1 MMQMVISIIGIVIA
15 AWMDVRMRKIPNWL
29 TFSLILTGFIL
40 NGYFDGFTGLKL
52 SIFGLSL
59 GILFL
64 YIPFAVGGMGAGD
77 VKLLG
82 ALGSLLGPVLV
93 FKIFLA
99 SAVFG
104 GIFSLIATLKARSIR
119 NVFQGI
125 FNQVFCLLTT
135 KGVGVK
141 EPLGIQPLVGIP
153 YACAIAAGT
162 LFVLLI
168 LK

>member
-1 MMQMVISIIGIVIA
+1 MIEIVIA
-15 AWMDVRMRKIPNWL
+15 IVGVAIAAWTDVRMRKIPNWL
-29 TFSLILTGFIL
+29 TFSLILSGFIL

-52 SIFGLSL
+52 SISGLSL

-64 YIPFAVGGMGAGD
+64 YVPFAVGGVGAGD

-93 FKIFLA
+93 FKIFLV
-99 SAVFG
+99 SALFG
-104 GIFSLIATLKARSIR
+104 GIFSLIATLKARSVR
-119 NVFQGI
+119 NAFQGI
-125 FNQVFCLLTT
+125 FDRVFCLLTT